1 MDVSNRAPLGR
12 AGKPVLPHWALFR
25 RSKNDQF
32 VPVCSIDRVW
42 SWSGQKDGRICTEGE
57 VSSVFFAE
65 KKWQTSALT
74 ILRKKPLMPNDTG
87 LLLDFGVRL
96 PSPSPW
102 GGAFLLACGHTR
114 FHSKSKHP
122 PQTLPP
128 SRLGNLFDLNN
139 FRRLLRF
146 EITLSHRHSGSKITA
161 APATRKFIFRRPD
174 RMSTGFT
181 NMPILPRT
189 ETVCR
194 IFHKTCPPISNT
206 VSILENDRCLS
217 IYLTR
222 LLPWVINWII
232 P

>member
-1 MDVSNRAPLGR
+1 
-12 AGKPVLPHWALFR
+12 
-25 RSKNDQF
+25 
-32 VPVCSIDRVW
+32 
-42 SWSGQKDGRICTEGE
+42 
-57 VSSVFFAE
+57 
-65 KKWQTSALT
+65 
-74 ILRKKPLMPNDTG
+74 MPNDTG

-146 EITLSHRHSGSKITA
+146 EITLSHRHSWSKITT
-161 APATRKFIFRRPD
+161 APAARKLIFRRPD

-206 VSILENDRCLS
+206 VSILENDRRLS
-217 IYLTR
+217 IYLAAKVVSAASRHVWFFRHSGGSRNPEKWCELSSAGFR
-222 LLPWVINWII
+222 LSPE
-232 P
+232 